1 MSFTSILFQQTI
13 RNYLDI
19 FTITI
24 CYIKIFL
31 ATSNIVHSGYCGLAK
46 SRLLILLKH
55 RCWNKVHGCRA
66 KSQAHEYLHVNF
78 LLNSSLFSGLCAYIM
93 WFLYLI
99 IWKNSKV
106 IPQTAHVLFSWS
118 TSALCFSIVVTDV
131 NVIPHPSHTEKS

>member
-66 KSQAHEYLHVNF
+66 KSQAHAFLSELFVTLHAENQFGLYVIFVNYK
-78 LLNSSLFSGLCAYIM
+78 LCAIA
-93 WFLYLI
+93 
-99 IWKNSKV
+99 V
-106 IPQTAHVLFSWS
+106 HV
-118 TSALCFSIVVTDV
+118 
-131 NVIPHPSHTEKS
+131 K

>member
-66 KSQAHEYLHVNF
+66 KSRAHATNF
-78 LLNSSLFSGLCAYIM
+78 LLEMHSVERER
-93 WFLYLI
+93 FLYHCTQILREI
-99 IWKNSKV
+99 KW
-106 IPQTAHVLFSWS
+106 Q
-118 TSALCFSIVVTDV
+118 LCT
-131 NVIPHPSHTEKS
+131 

>member
-66 KSQAHEYLHVNF
+66 KSQAHEE
-78 LLNSSLFSGLCAYIM
+78 
-93 WFLYLI
+93 WF
-99 IWKNSKV
+99 N
-106 IPQTAHVLFSWS
+106 
-118 TSALCFSIVVTDV
+118 
-131 NVIPHPSHTEKS
+131 